1 MILKGSQRGGGANL
15 AAHLTNTREN
25 DHVDIAEIRGLAG
38 DDLRSAFAE
47 IEATAQGT
55 RATQPF
61 FPCRLIRRRVL
72 ISPAP
77 ILHAALPPLRTRW
90 ASSIS
95 PAP

>member
-61 FPCRLIRRRVL
+61 FSVSFNP
-72 ISPAP
+72 PEE
-77 ILHAALPPLRTRW
+77 ALLQT
-90 ASSIS
+90 
-95 PAP
+95 